1 MKKNSIHFIGLFIC
15 VSLIILIF
23 LIGINE
29 NPVVDNFILIDGKGQ
44 TIQEIKV
51 KEIEVNPGSISK
63 TTLNLSTIDS
73 GNYNIKIEFIEEEAT
88 DLKKYINLLI
98 EANEDIIHESSLE
111 EVINGKYEISFKS
124 KLEKNIPLKLNII
137 YEIPLDV
144 GNEIKGLDVKLEI
157 KLIVEKIGL

>member
-1 MKKNSIHFIGLFIC
+1 MKKNSIQFIGLFIC
-15 VSLIILIF
+15 VSLVILIF

-51 KEIEVNPGSISK
+51 KEMEVNPGSISK
-63 TTLNLSTIDS
+63 ITLNLSTIDS

-124 KLEKNIPLKLNII
+124 KLEKNIPLQLNII

>member
-1 MKKNSIHFIGLFIC
+1 MKKNSIYFIGLFIC

-23 LIGINE
+23 LIGINK

-44 TIQEIKV
+44 TIQEIEV
-51 KEIEVNPGSISK
+51 KEIEINPGSISK
-63 TTLNLSTIDS
+63 TTLNLSAIDT
-73 GNYNIKIEFIEEEAT
+73 GNYKIKIEFIEEEAT
-88 DLKKYINLLI
+88 DFKKYINLFI
-98 EANEDIIHESSLE
+98 KTHEEIIHKSSLE
-111 EVINGKYEISFKS
+111 EVINGKYEISFKN
-124 KLEKNIPLKLNII
+124 KLEKNTPLKLDII

>member
-1 MKKNSIHFIGLFIC
+1 MKKNSIYFIGLFIC

-98 EANEDIIHESSLE
+98 EANENIIHESSLE

>member
-1 MKKNSIHFIGLFIC
+1 MKKNSIYFIGLFIC

-111 EVINGKYEISFKS
+111 EVINGKYEIS
-124 KLEKNIPLKLNII
+124 LKNKPSLLGQI
-137 YEIPLDV
+137 
-144 GNEIKGLDVKLEI
+144 
-157 KLIVEKIGL
+157 

>member
-1 MKKNSIHFIGLFIC
+1 MKKNSIQFIGLFIC
-15 VSLIILIF
+15 VSLVILIF

-51 KEIEVNPGSISK
+51 KEMEVNPGSISK

-124 KLEKNIPLKLNII
+124 KLEKNIPLQLNII

>member
-1 MKKNSIHFIGLFIC
+1 MKKNSIYFIGLFIC

-111 EVINGKYEISFKS
+111 EVINGKHEISFKN

>member
-1 MKKNSIHFIGLFIC
+1 MKKNSIYFIGLFIC
-15 VSLIILIF
+15 VSLITLIF

-63 TTLNLSTIDS
+63 TTLNLSTIES

-98 EANEDIIHESSLE
+98 ETNEDIIHESSLE

-157 KLIVEKIGL
+157 KLIVEKMGL

>member
-1 MKKNSIHFIGLFIC
+1 MKKNSIQFIGLFIC

-51 KEIEVNPGSISK
+51 KEMEVNPGSISK

-124 KLEKNIPLKLNII
+124 KLEKNIPLQLNII